1 MTNSEK
7 NGSNIFKTMDEII
20 FQLNRT
26 KKMFIIMILTVMIIP
41 PITFMIFMAIY
52 DPPFE
57 SQENTE
63 RDGPKPK
70 FAIFRVIPLIISV
83 VWLGIGIRQWF
94 VLSKWTK
101 KYDRYKELQEKID
114 KKLDDD
120 EQKDDEKNS
129 ANQ

>member
-7 NGSNIFKTMDEII
+7 NEGNIFKTMDEII

-41 PITFMIFMAIY
+41 PITFLIFMAIY

-57 SQENTE
+57 SQDDADRE
-63 RDGPKPK
+63 GPKPK
-70 FAIFRVIPLIISV
+70 FTIFRIIPLIISA

-101 KYDRYKELQEKID
+101 KYGRYKELQEKID
-114 KKLDDD
+114 KKLDD
-120 EQKDDEKNS
+120 EQKDDEEKPPT
-129 ANQ
+129 Q

>member
-1 MTNSEK
+1 MTDSEK

-41 PITFMIFMAIY
+41 PITFLIFMAIY

-57 SQENTE
+57 SQENAE
-63 RDGPKPK
+63 HDGPRSK
-70 FAIFRVIPLIISV
+70 FAIFRIIPLIISA

-101 KYDRYKELQEKID
+101 KYDRYKELQEKVD
-114 KKLDDD
+114 KKLDD
-120 EQKDDEKNS
+120 EQKDDEEKPPT
-129 ANQ
+129 Q